1 MMKID
6 YASILFRLQFI
17 SIVLLPVLLI
27 TGPAL
32 SDIAISLS
40 GFFFIIYFFLNNKN
54 ININYNF
61 FTIFFIVYLYLV
73 FTSLISENY
82 ELSLESTLFYF
93 RFFFFIC
100 AVNTVFINNKK
111 NIEYLFFSFLITFI
125 ILISDSF
132 YQYFSE
138 YNILGYEYDGI
149 RLSSFFND
157 EKKLGSYLSRLTP
170 IFLGLSI
177 LIYGNSKIKIIL
189 ILFLVLLIDIL
200 VILSGERSSI
210 FYVFLSTFLITI
222 LIKKWKIYRLI
233 AFILSFIISLT
244 IITTNTQI
252 KERVILKTAEQLNI
266 FDEKINVFSIQHQV
280 IYQTAIKIYKDHK
293 LFGIGPKNFREKC
306 KIEKYKTYTNEDGS
320 VNGCQSH
327 PHNTYIQLLTETGIF
342 GFLFISVIFIL
353 LNIYIVKHLLLV
365 IFKRKYIFTDYNICF
380 LVAIYVTLWPI
391 VPTGSFFNNWLSII
405 YFFPL
410 GLLFPI
416 VKLKDINR
424 L

>member
-1 MMKID
+1 MKID
-6 YASILFRLQFI
+6 YVSILFRLQFI
-17 SIVLLPVLLI
+17 TIILLPALLI

-32 SDIAISLS
+32 SDIAVSLS
-40 GFFFIIYFFLNNKN
+40 GIFFIIYFLLNNEN
-54 ININYNF
+54 IKLNYKF
-61 FTIFFIVYLYLV
+61 FTIFFIFYIYLI

-82 ELSLESTLFYF
+82 KLSFESTLFYF

-100 AVNTVFINNKK
+100 AINTVFLNNKI
-111 NIEYLFFSFLITFI
+111 NIKYLFFSFLITFI

-132 YQYFSE
+132 YQYFFG
-138 YNILGYEYDGI
+138 YNILSFEYDGI
-149 RLSSFFND
+149 RLSSFFNE

-177 LIYGNSKIKIIL
+177 LIYGNSKIKIIM

-233 AFILSFIISLT
+233 AFILSFIISLI
-244 IITTNTQI
+244 IITNNIQI
-252 KERVILKTAEQLNI
+252 KERVILKTVDQLNI
-266 FDEKINVFSIQHQV
+266 FDEKMNTFSIQHQV
-280 IYQTAIKIYKDHK
+280 IYQTALKIYRDHK
-293 LFGIGPKNFREKC
+293 LFGIGPKSFREKC
-306 KIEKYKTYTNEDGS
+306 KIEKYKTYTQEDGS

-327 PHNTYIQLLTETGIF
+327 PHNSYIQLLVETGIF
-342 GFLFISVIFIL
+342 GFLFILSIFLIL
-353 LNIYIVKHLLLV
+353 NYYLAKHLFFA
-365 IFKRKYIFTDYNICF
+365 IIRKKFIFTDYNICF

-405 YFFPL
+405 YFIPFGFLLPL
-410 GLLFPI
+410 
-416 VKLKDINR
+416 VKLKKKIN
-424 L
+424 